1 MIKNILF
8 ISIILSVI
16 STSHAQPKA
25 DIETRIKKTAEAM
38 GVSVYEDF
46 PASKNYS
53 SEMNLPSPVL
63 DSNIFVDKTK
73 HIPIPEPSLNSNNFP
88 KPPVLSTS
96 EEANIYWGYVLTIWN
111 TIGAQIA
118 DSGFFSSGA
127 PSFEDI
133 SKNLLAR
140 TNSTQFKPGNPS
152 ERTLFESS
160 GFLSELEKVA
170 GSAFTSGNS
179 IKFLVD
185 GEESFKYK
193 DYLIKNA
200 KKSVYI
206 TTWAFYDD
214 ITGEDALN
222 MLVEKKKQGVDV
234 KIILDAKVINSHGV
248 SVVKRMEEAGLEIIK
263 FREKGRGAD
272 IWHVKMIVI
281 DGQYV
286 IMGGMNFGDP
296 YSHKDPN
303 GLKWRDTDV
312 LIMGPA
318 VSKAGEF
325 FSKIWNLEVEKN
337 SLHYKKIE
345 SIITSNSQIGNAM
358 VSFSYSNPPIAQGT
372 DIIAS
377 IIKAIRGA
385 NKKIN
390 IENAYFVPIPAL
402 TQALLEARSRGVEVN
417 IFTNSKDSIDPEA
430 KSVSDISMKSM
441 LPLFKAGASIYLK
454 KGDTLHSKFMIVD
467 GTFVSIGSY
476 NLHPRGER
484 YDSELNANIVDKEAA
499 SYLDRVFE
507 KDIDTQAVKITSEK
521 QLVPQQSWFSSIIE
535 KYFFAHLNRVP

>member
-1 MIKNILF
+1 MRKNILF
-8 ISIILSVI
+8 LALTLAIIP
-16 STSHAQPKA
+16 TSKAFAKA

-38 GVSVYEDF
+38 GISVYEDF
-46 PASKNYS
+46 PASKNHISQNALPDS
-53 SEMNLPSPVL
+53 SV
-63 DSNIFVDKTK
+63 DSRVFPDSSKRIS
-73 HIPIPEPSLNSNNFP
+73 IPQPTLNSNNFP
-88 KPPVLSTS
+88 KPPSLSTS
-96 EEANIYWGYVLTIWN
+96 EQVNIYWGYVLTLWN
-111 TIGAQIA
+111 SLSAQIA
-118 DSGFFSSGA
+118 DSGFFSGGA
-127 PSFEDI
+127 PSFEEI
-133 SKNLLAR
+133 SQKILAR
-140 TNSTQFKPGNPS
+140 TDSTQFKPGKPS
-152 ERTLFESS
+152 DRSLFEDS
-160 GFLSELEKVA
+160 GFLSEFEKVT
-170 GSAFTSGNS
+170 GSSFTSGNAV
-179 IKFLVD
+179 KFLID

-222 MLVEKKKQGVDV
+222 MLVEKKKEGVDV

-248 SVVKRMEEAGLEIIK
+248 SVVKRMEKAGLEIVK
-263 FREKGRGAD
+263 FREDGRSAD
-272 IWHVKMIVI
+272 IWHVKMIIV

-296 YSHKDPN
+296 YSHKDAN

-318 VSKAGEF
+318 VSKAGEI

-337 SLHYKKIE
+337 SLAYKKLETLIP
-345 SIITSNSQIGNAM
+345 SNSPMGNAM
-358 VSFSYSNPPIAQGT
+358 VSFSYSNPPIAQGS
-372 DIIAS
+372 DILAS
-377 IIKAIRGA
+377 IIKAIRSA

-402 TQALLEARSRGVEVN
+402 TQALLEARDRGVEVN

-454 KGDTLHSKFMIVD
+454 KGETLHSKFMVVD
-467 GTFVSIGSY
+467 GAFVSIGSY
-476 NLHPRGER
+476 NLHPRSER
-484 YDSELNANIVDKEAA
+484 YDTELNANIVDKEAA
-499 SYLDRVFE
+499 SYLDMVFE
-507 KDIDTQAVKITSEK
+507 KDINTQAIKITSEK
-521 QLVPQQSWFSSIIE
+521 QLLPQQSWFSSIME
-535 KYFFAHLNRVP
+535 KYFFAHLIKK